1 LFGHGENDD
10 DDDDDDDNGDLVIT
24 RMSRRHVAAE
34 GDAIMQCMT
43 LVSETDDIM
52 AGPSDDNADD
62 DNDDGSNNGSNED
75 QTQAPPGIT
84 SVVPII
90 CLCTAN

>member
-24 RMSRRHVAAE
+24 RMSRKHVAA
-34 GDAIMQCMT
+34 DAIMQCMT
-43 LVSETDDIM
+43 LVAETDEIM

-62 DNDDGSNNGSNED
+62 DDDDGSNNGSNED
-75 QTQAPPGIT
+75 QTQAPPWIT